1 MIRKKRVRMIVFG
14 LAGLVIAL
22 TAFVVLAQRNLIY
35 FPRRTIGDDAAMA
48 RMGLVLIHYKTGEGR
63 QTAFFLPQR
72 RNPDSLPS
80 RLWIL
85 FGGNGSL
92 ALDWLEFSRRY
103 PDDGAAFLLIDY
115 PGYGMCEG
123 KPSPAAIRESSLA
136 AIEQLPR
143 SLGIDASALEGRLA
157 VLGHSLG
164 AAAALQ
170 FAAERDVRK
179 IVLISPFTSMLD
191 MARRSVGIPLCY
203 LLVHNFD
210 NEARL
215 EEILS
220 RSPSPSVAIFH
231 GSRDD
236 IIPVGMG
243 RALAQQHPGLISYH
257 EIARGDHNGIIAL
270 SEQAICEEMRQ

>member
-1 MIRKKRVRMIVFG
+1 MNWKKRVRMVLFS
-14 LAGLVIAL
+14 LAGLVVAL
-22 TAFVVLAQRNLIY
+22 TAVLFLAQRSFIY
-35 FPRRTIGDDAAMA
+35 FPRSYVGDDAAVA
-48 RMGLVLIHYKTGEGR
+48 RTGLVPIHYQTEEGR

-72 RNPDSLPS
+72 RNPASLPS
-80 RLWIL
+80 SLWML
-85 FGGNGSL
+85 FGGNGSR
-92 ALDWLEFSRRY
+92 ALDWLEFAIRY

-115 PGYGMCEG
+115 PGYGLCEG
-123 KPSPAAIRESSLA
+123 KPSPAAIRKSSLS

-143 SLGIDASALEGRLA
+143 SLGIDASALHGRLS

-170 FAAERDVRK
+170 FAAEREVRK

-220 RSPSPSVAIFH
+220 RSPSPSVAILH
-231 GSRDD
+231 GSHDT
-236 IIPVGMG
+236 IIPVEMG
-243 RALAQQHPGLISYH
+243 RALAQQHPGLISYQ

-270 SEQAICEEMRQ
+270 EEQAIYQEMTR